1 VKRTVPKEKKVKPE
15 VGGPNKLTR
24 KEMVERIRGFRGGL
38 RGSLEVGLRRIL
50 RLLSRKALRKVVRNL
65 SLEDT

>member
-24 KEMVERIRGFRGGL
+24 KEMVERDK
-38 RGSLEVGLRRIL
+38 RI
-50 RLLSRKALRKVVRNL
+50 
-65 SLEDT
+65 